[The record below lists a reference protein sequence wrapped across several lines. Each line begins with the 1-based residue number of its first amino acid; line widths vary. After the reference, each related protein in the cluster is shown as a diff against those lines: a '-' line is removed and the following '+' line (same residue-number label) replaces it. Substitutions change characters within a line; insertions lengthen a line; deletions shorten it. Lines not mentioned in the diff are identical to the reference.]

1 MADEKRLV
9 IRYNTN
15 ANMSRGKMAAHAV
28 HAALKLYGIEYDHPV
43 IVLGGKPREI
53 VADHDVHVRDQG
65 RTELEP
71 GTLTAGARWETAD
84 GARCTQEE
92 APRMGAG
99 NVRRWRRGVL
109 HGLRWHIDI

>member
-1 MADEKRLV
+1 MTETRLV

-43 IVLGGKPREI
+43 IVIGGKPRDI
-53 VADHDVHVRDQG
+53 VEDHDVNVRDQG

-71 GTLTAGARWETAD
+71 GTLTAGARWEDSDGERTA
-84 GARCTQEE
+84 
-92 APRMGAG
+92 APEPSPAVGAG
-99 NVRRWRRGVL
+99 NFRRRR
-109 HGLRWHIDI
+109 HSPLRWLR